1 VRLLEQPTGHDLSSP
16 PADPDFQQK
25 QRAAMTTPGFNQQF
39 VNDAPDLIAI
49 LNKAYAEAYA
59 ENINR
64 MVNAGL
70 PAPAPLPTIA
80 GSTNHYPAAYV
91 TAAAPSP
98 SPPPQQTQ
106 QQRPSCC
113 CRGCSER
120 LRIVLC
126 CLSLLFDVLT
136 NIYLYFGGLMLPS
149 SISGNDDDDDD
160 NINNSTNIDN
170 NNGNETIA
178 NSDFAGTSD
187 PFEVGDTTTST
198 TTNDGGTSSI
208 SIVFLVTA
216 AVSLFFLYV
225 ELQLA
230 CRAFREN
237 VADGASDNFYFAL
250 SAKYVSVLM
259 LLITEGLDSLIA
271 IVYLYNDCAQNSYIL
286 MFKLVKNAIHL
297 LIESWEILLD
307 PFYRKQLFSC
317 VGYVIVYC
325 AFLWFMVGGFWS
337 GYFGDI
343 CLLLG

>member
-1 VRLLEQPTGHDLSSP
+1 
-16 PADPDFQQK
+16 
-25 QRAAMTTPGFNQQF
+25 MTTPGFNQQF

-70 PAPAPLPTIA
+70 PAPAALPPIA
-80 GSTNHYPAAYV
+80 APTNHYPAAYV

-98 SPPPQQTQ
+98 QQTQQTQQTQ

-149 SISGNDDDDDD
+149 SISGNDDNDD

-187 PFEVGDTTTST
+187 PFAVGDTTTST

-237 VADGASDNFYFAL
+237 VADGASDNSYFAL